1 MLTVFISSAPARR
14 WMFALLCG
22 LAMPAPVLA
31 AKPAPAFDLPGATGT
46 VSLADYRGKV
56 VYLDFWAS
64 WCGPCRQSFPW
75 MNRMQSQYG
84 KRGLQIIGVNLDAN
98 LPDAKAFLKET
109 PADFVIA
116 YDAKGITPRNYGVK
130 GMPTSVLIGAD
141 GQVLYQHA
149 GFTDADRSE
158 LERQIKLALQV
169 EK

>member
-1 MLTVFISSAPARR
+1 MLTVSTSSALARR
-14 WMFALLCG
+14 RMLALLCG
-22 LAMPAPVLA
+22 LTLSVPVLA
-31 AKPAPAFDLPGATGT
+31 AKLAPAFELPGAAGS

-84 KRGLQIIGVNLDAN
+84 NRGLQIIGVNLDAK
-98 LPDAKAFLKET
+98 LPDARAFLTET
-109 PADFVIA
+109 PANFVVA
-116 YDAKGITPRNYGVK
+116 YDPKGVTPRSYAVK

-141 GQVLYQHA
+141 GQVLYQHV
-149 GFTDADRSE
+149 GFVEADRAE

>member
-1 MLTVFISSAPARR
+1 MRTDFMLGAPARR
-14 WMFALLCG
+14 CLFALLCG
-22 LAMPAPVLA
+22 LTLPAPVLA
-31 AKPAPAFDLPGATGT
+31 AKLAPVFDLPGATGA

-109 PADFVIA
+109 PAEFVIG
-116 YDAKGITPRNYGVK
+116 YDPKGITPRSYGVK

-141 GQVLYQHA
+141 GQVIYQHV
-149 GFTDADRSE
+149 GFTDADRAE